1 MPNDIILTEKLEPLI
16 ENGDF
21 IIDESTYQHQNILL
35 LADKGQFKAS
45 PLVGVGAQRYLE
57 GSNINDFAR
66 EIRQEFQR
74 DGMVVRSL
82 QIGADLK
89 IQVDAIYTT

>member
-1 MPNDIILTEKLEPLI
+1 MPNDLILNENLEPLV

-21 IIDESTYQHQNILL
+21 VIDESTYQHQKILL
-35 LADKGQFKAS
+35 LADKGQFKAY
-45 PLVGVGAQRYLE
+45 PMVGVGAQRYLE

-82 QIGADLK
+82 QIGENLEV
-89 IQVDAIYTT
+89 QVDAIYTT

>member
-1 MPNDIILTEKLEPLI
+1 MPNDIILNENLEPLI

-21 IIDESTYQHQNILL
+21 KIDESTYQHQTILL
-35 LADKGQFKAS
+35 LSDKGQFKAS

-57 GSNINDFAR
+57 GSNVNDFAR
-66 EIRQEFQR
+66 EIRQEFQK

-82 QIGADLK
+82 EIGEDLK